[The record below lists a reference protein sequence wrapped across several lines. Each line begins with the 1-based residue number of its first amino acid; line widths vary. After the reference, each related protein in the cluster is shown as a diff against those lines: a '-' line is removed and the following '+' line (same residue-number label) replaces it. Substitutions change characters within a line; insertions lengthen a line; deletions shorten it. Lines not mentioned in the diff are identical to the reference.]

1 MEHPSPASVCQK
13 GCLLEGMPPQRL
25 PPCQRYQRGERI
37 APKDGIFLI
46 CRGPLGCLWGPE
58 PERSC
63 LEILG
68 PGDVWESWE
77 YAARECQAWAL
88 GEVRGYSLQRAQWL
102 ELLRNP
108 IVEERL
114 VNCMCQRSR
123 RQSEWQ
129 LVLARG
135 SVRARLAWHL
145 VDLAQRFGERD
156 EQTKEIFA
164 PIALT
169 QEQQAQLIGATR
181 ARLWEARREFEHK
194 RWLICGP
201 EGFWVRNEEALRRQ
215 SLEAF

>member
-1 MEHPSPASVCQK
+1 MPKVSTWGADRSQRWHFFDLSRAAGVLVGARTGAELLRDSRPRGCVGELGVRCEGVPGVGLGGGSGVLAPAGAV
-13 GCLLEGMPPQRL
+13 
-25 PPCQRYQRGERI
+25 
-37 APKDGIFLI
+37 A
-46 CRGPLGCLWGPE
+46 
-58 PERSC
+58 
-63 LEILG
+63 
-68 PGDVWESWE
+68 
-77 YAARECQAWAL
+77 
-88 GEVRGYSLQRAQWL
+88 

-156 EQTKEIFA
+156 ERTKEIFV

-215 SLEAF
+215 SLEEF

>member
-1 MEHPSPASVCQK
+1 
-13 GCLLEGMPPQRL
+13 MPKVSAWGSGSL
-25 PPCQRYQRGERI
+25 PKM
-37 APKDGIFLI
+37 AFFLI
-46 CRGPLGCLWGPE
+46 CRGPLGVLVGARTGAELLRDSRPGGCVGELGVRCEGVPGRGPWG
-58 PERSC
+58 RF
-63 LEILG
+63 G
-68 PGDVWESWE
+68 
-77 YAARECQAWAL
+77 
-88 GEVRGYSLQRAQWL
+88 GYSLQRAQWL

-156 EQTKEIFA
+156 EQTKEIFV

-181 ARLWEARREFEHK
+181 GAAV
-194 RWLICGP
+194 G
-201 EGFWVRNEEALRRQ
+201 GAAGVRAQEVG
-215 SLEAF
+215 